1 MAVSGIGLAYATA
14 GGVLLWSGIKG
25 EPVAQ
30 VVGELARGKQPSGTN
45 AEAVTI
51 PSAPST
57 ATSAGGGGGSFAAP
71 IGSGSASG
79 GMAALQQAA
88 KPYGWNT
95 GAQWSSLVSI
105 EMHEA
110 GFNPR
115 ARNPSSGALGLAQA
129 LGHGNPNTA
138 GTLGNEYGG
147 FGLTDAQA
155 KLANSGNAYWQAVW
169 MVNYISAIYHTPA
182 KAWADWQSR
191 SPHWY

>member
-1 MAVSGIGLAYATA
+1 MISGIGLAYATA

-25 EPVAQ
+25 ETVAQ
-30 VVGELARGKQPSGTN
+30 TVGELARGKQPSGTN
-45 AEAVTI
+45 TQAVTV
-51 PSAPST
+51 PSAPSSD
-57 ATSAGGGGGSFAAP
+57 TSPGGGGGSFAAP

-88 KPYGWNT
+88 KPYGWDK
-95 GAQWSSLVSI
+95 GAQWTKLVYV
-105 EMHEA
+105 EMREA

-129 LGHGNPNTA
+129 LGHGNGNTA

-147 FGLTDAQA
+147 YGLTDAQA

-169 MVNYISAIYHTPA
+169 MVNYISVTYGTPA
-182 KAWADWQSR
+182 GAAA
-191 SPHWY
+191 HEAANNWY